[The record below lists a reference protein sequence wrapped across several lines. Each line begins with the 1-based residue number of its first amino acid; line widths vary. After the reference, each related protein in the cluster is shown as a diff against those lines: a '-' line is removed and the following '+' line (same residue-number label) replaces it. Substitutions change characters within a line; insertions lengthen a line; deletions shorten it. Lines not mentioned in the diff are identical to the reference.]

1 MLETLRTDFRDIV
14 HAEVRECSRHFNGS
28 SRAESKGSGFTT
40 VGGEH
45 EAPEVPAPKG
55 RFPRRFK
62 IKQGFEFFLM
72 LDRAILADLNTRDKA
87 IADIAKGEN
96 AVHFA

>member
-14 HAEVRECSRHFNGS
+14 HAEVRECSRQFNGS

-62 IKQGFEFFLM
+62 IIWNSVNDYFG
-72 LDRAILADLNTRDKA
+72 RIW
-87 IADIAKGEN
+87 
-96 AVHFA
+96 AVTTLCSQ